1 MRIRQVKSLVG
12 GETLVEPVITKEKE
26 ILISGGTVLKPEYL
40 DLISFLGIDT
50 VCIEDPYEAFETT
63 HFIISEERKQY
74 YVSEVQKILENH
86 IYHGKNSLNKMTDL
100 ANEIVREITEEEQPK
115 VIDIEERN
123 GSLYEH
129 TVLVTMLSLV
139 VAKMLKVKEESYIDI
154 AIGALLHDL
163 GMRYITVP
171 YINFDMDNRPASE
184 VFELKKHTILAYS
197 ALEGEDWI

>member
-1 MRIRQVKSLVG
+1 M
-12 GETLVEPVITKEKE
+12 EPVITKEKE

-100 ANEIVREITEEEQPK
+100 ANEIVRE
-115 VIDIEERN
+115 
-123 GSLYEH
+123 
-129 TVLVTMLSLV
+129 
-139 VAKMLKVKEESYIDI
+139 
-154 AIGALLHDL
+154 
-163 GMRYITVP
+163 
-171 YINFDMDNRPASE
+171 
-184 VFELKKHTILAYS
+184 
-197 ALEGEDWI
+197 